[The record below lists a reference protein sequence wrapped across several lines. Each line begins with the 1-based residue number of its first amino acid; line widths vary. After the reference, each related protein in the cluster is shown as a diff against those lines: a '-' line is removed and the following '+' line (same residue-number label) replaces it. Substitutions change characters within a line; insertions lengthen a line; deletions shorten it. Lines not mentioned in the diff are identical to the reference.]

1 MSRDKL
7 IHTNASSPAARRLKD
22 AMLKYHDF
30 QRLEKPQ
37 NIDHHLAKL
46 AHWQSERLKFSHQDF
61 YQSTDYQ
68 DGLSFLFTDLYS
80 TEDFSDRDR
89 DLERIFPK
97 MIKLLPKKIL
107 ETVSLLVE
115 LNLLTQQLDQKLVEK
130 IGLIGQKNSAQ
141 LKIDEQIYC
150 EAYRACNNHGER
162 LYQIQLTAELGKK
175 LDKYARSSVILFT
188 LRMTESAAE
197 MAGLQA
203 LHQFLMNGFEA
214 FHSMKNVA
222 SLLNTISQR
231 ENDFLDEIYQGSS
244 QPFHFDLSI

>member
-7 IHTNASSPAARRLKD
+7 IHTNASSSAARRLKE

-30 QRLEKPQ
+30 RQLDKPTD
-37 NIDHHLAKL
+37 IEHHLAKL
-46 AHWQSERLKFSHQDF
+46 AHWQSERLKASHQDY
-61 YQSTDYQ
+61 YQSHDYQ
-68 DGLSFLFTDLYS
+68 NGLSFLFTDLYS

-97 MIKLLPKKIL
+97 MVKLLPKKIL

-115 LNLLTQQLDQKLVEK
+115 LNLLTQELDQKLAEWIFVKHANNE
-130 IGLIGQKNSAQ
+130 LN
-141 LKIDEQIYC
+141 EQIYC
-150 EAYRACNNHGER
+150 EGYRACNNHGKR
-162 LYQIQLTAELGKK
+162 LYQIQLTSELGKK

-188 LRMTESAAE
+188 LRMTEGAAE

-214 FHSMKNVA
+214 FHSMKDVGKLMDTL
-222 SLLNTISQR
+222 SKRETDFLNT
-231 ENDFLDEIYQGSS
+231 IYQGSS
-244 QPFHFDLSI
+244 KPFNFDLAL

>member
-7 IHTNASSPAARRLKD
+7 LKANASSPAARRLREV
-22 AMLKYHDF
+22 MLKYHDF
-30 QRLEKPQ
+30 QIQKKPS

-46 AHWQSERLKFSHQDF
+46 AHWQSERLKSSHRDY
-61 YQSTDYQ
+61 YQSHDFQ
-68 DGLSFLFTDLYS
+68 NGLSFLFTDLYS

-97 MIKLLPKKIL
+97 MIKLLPKNIL

-115 LNLLTQQLDQKLVEK
+115 LNLLTQELDEKLAEWIFVK
-130 IGLIGQKNSAQ
+130 HANSELNEAV
-141 LKIDEQIYC
+141 YC

-162 LYQIQLTAELGKK
+162 LYQIQLTSELGKK

-188 LRMTESAAE
+188 LRMTEGAAE

-203 LHQFLMNGFEA
+203 LHQFLMKGFEA
-214 FHSMKNVA
+214 FHSMKDVA
-222 SLLNTISQR
+222 TLMETLSKR
-231 ENDFLDEIYQGSS
+231 ETDFLDKIYQGSS
-244 QPFHFDLSI
+244 TPFNFDLAV

>member
-7 IHTNASSPAARRLKD
+7 INTNASSPAARRLKE

-30 QRLEKPQ
+30 QKQEKPA
-37 NIDHHLAKL
+37 NIELHLAKL
-46 AHWQSERLKFSHQDF
+46 AHWQSERLKSSHQDY
-61 YQSTDYQ
+61 YQSENYQ

-115 LNLLTQQLDQKLVEK
+115 LNLLTQELDQHLTEWIFIKHGNSELNEK
-130 IGLIGQKNSAQ
+130 T
-141 LKIDEQIYC
+141 YC

-162 LYQIQLTAELGKK
+162 LYQIQLTSELGKK

-188 LRMTESAAE
+188 LRMTEGAAE

-214 FHSMKNVA
+214 FHSMKDV
-222 SLLNTISQR
+222 SKLMETLSKR
-231 ENDFLDEIYQGSS
+231 ETDYLDKIYQGSS
-244 QPFHFDLSI
+244 RPFNFDLCL

>member
-7 IHTNASSPAARRLKD
+7 LHTHASSPAAKRLRE
-22 AMLKYHDF
+22 AMLNYHDF
-30 QRLEKPQ
+30 QQQSKLD

-46 AHWQSERLKFSHQDF
+46 AHWQSERLKFSHRDF
-61 YQSTDYQ
+61 YQSSDYQ

-115 LNLLTQQLDQKLVEK
+115 LNLLTQQLDQRLAEIIFIEHNSNELNEK
-130 IGLIGQKNSAQ
+130 
-141 LKIDEQIYC
+141 IYC
-150 EAYRACNNHGER
+150 EAYRASDNHGQR
-162 LYQIQLTAELGKK
+162 LYQIQLTSQLGQK

-188 LRMTESAAE
+188 LRMTEGAAE

-203 LHQFLMNGFEA
+203 LHQFLMTGFEA
-214 FHSMKNVA
+214 FHSMKDVRT
-222 SLLNTISQR
+222 LMNTLSER
-231 ENDFLDEIYQGSS
+231 ETVYLDEIYQGNNH
-244 QPFHFDLSI
+244 PFNFDLSI